1 MQSWAPAGTSAGA
14 DAYPAMGFL
23 HPGRNVWRVE
33 QAARASVLIDASA
46 FFGAVRAA
54 LLQARRS
61 VFIIGWDLDSRTRL
75 VGVDC
80 APQDGWPITLREFLV
95 RLVGERPELTVHLL
109 GWDFALLYAL
119 EREPLPSLKL
129 GWNTPDR
136 VRFRLDNTLPVGA
149 SHHQKIIVIDDALA
163 FSGGLDLTI
172 RRWDTC
178 EHAIDNRDRCD
189 PAGQPYRPF
198 HDVQMMVDG
207 AAARALGDL
216 ARDRWA
222 RATGENV
229 PPVADLAAPWPQ
241 DVRPDFADMQIAI
254 ARTLPECDGQQEVR
268 EAEALFCDMIAAAE
282 RTIYIENQF
291 LTSQAI
297 AQALARRLNEKT
309 GLEALIVGPRTHD
322 SWLEA
327 RTMRNG
333 RIRFAQILHEAG
345 VAKRVHLVYPEVR
358 NANRV
363 TDTMVHSKV
372 MIVDDRLLRVGS
384 ANLNNRSMG
393 TDSECDLALEAA
405 SDAERE
411 AIRQVRARLIAD
423 HCGVPVKA
431 AAEAIAAQ
439 RSLIRAAQALS
450 GNGHSLRPIDDGTP
464 DEGEFAEYLQTLADP
479 ERPIESGQVISD
491 LFGRRVPRPAIYGW
505 LKLAAA
511 PLVMLV
517 LAVAWQFPPLS
528 NIATLDQIGPM
539 LQSLAREPWAPLLV
553 IGVYV
558 VGGLIAFP
566 VLILIAAT
574 AAAFGPGLGLA
585 YAAAGSLASAVVT
598 YAVGVALGRDTL
610 RAVIGPRL
618 KRVQRR
624 IVRGGV
630 LAIAAIRLVP
640 IAPYTVVNLAA
651 GASEIRLGAF
661 IAGTIIGMLPGWIVM
676 SALGH
681 QLMRLFTAPTAGD
694 IALLAAVIAIWVA
707 LAGGVQLAFARFGPR
722 P

>member
-1 MQSWAPAGTSAGA
+1 MLGMLRNPNRRRRI
-14 DAYPAMGFL
+14 PCMGLF

-33 QAARASVLIDASA
+33 RANRASVLIDASS

-61 VFIIGWDLDSRTRL
+61 VFIVGWDLDSRTRL
-75 VGVDC
+75 VGEDC
-80 APQDGWPITLREFLV
+80 TPPDGWPITLREFLA
-95 RLVGERPELTVHLL
+95 RLVSERPDLTVYLL

-178 EHAIDNRDRCD
+178 AHAVDNADRRD

-207 AAARALGDL
+207 AAARALGEL
-216 ARDRWA
+216 ARERWA
-222 RATGENV
+222 RTAGESA
-229 PPVADLAAPWPQ
+229 PPVTDLAAPWPQ
-241 DVRPDFADMQIAI
+241 DVRPDFTDVQIAI
-254 ARTLPECDGQQEVR
+254 ARTLPDYRGQHEVR
-268 EAEALFCDMIAAAE
+268 EVEALFCDMIASAE

-291 LTSQAI
+291 LTSQLI
-297 AQALARRLNEKT
+297 AQALARRLKENPE
-309 GLEALIVGPRTHD
+309 LEALIVGPRTHD

-333 RIRFAQILHEAG
+333 RIRFAQVLCEVG
-345 VAKRVHLVYPEVR
+345 VAERAHLVYPEVR
-358 NANRV
+358 NRDRV

-372 MIVDDRLLRVGS
+372 MIVDDRLLRIGS

-393 TDSECDLALEAA
+393 TDSECDLAVEAA
-405 SDAERE
+405 SEAERE
-411 AIRQVRARLIAD
+411 AIRHVRARLIAD
-423 HCGVPVKA
+423 HCGVAIKA
-431 AAEAIAAQ
+431 AAQAIAAHG
-439 RSLIRAAQALS
+439 SLIRAAETLS
-450 GNGHSLRPIDDGTP
+450 GNGHTLRPIDDGTP

-479 ERPIESGQVISD
+479 ERPIESSRFIAD
-491 LFGRRVPRPAIYGW
+491 LLGPKLPRPTTHLW
-505 LKLAAA
+505 LKLAAV
-511 PLVMLV
+511 PLALLA

-528 NIATLDQIGPM
+528 DIASLDQIGRM
-539 LQSLAREPWAPLLV
+539 LQNLAEEPWAPLLV
-553 IGVYV
+553 IGVYI

-574 AAAFGPGLGLA
+574 AAAFGPTLGLA

-624 IVRGGV
+624 ILRGGV

-640 IAPYTVVNLAA
+640 IAPYTVVNLVA

-661 IAGTIIGMLPGWIVM
+661 VAGTILGMLPGWIMM

-681 QLMRLFTAPTAGD
+681 QIMRIVTEPSAAD
-694 IALLAAVIAIWVA
+694 AALLACVIAIWVA
-707 LAGGVQLAFARFGPR
+707 IAGGVQIVLTRFGTR
-722 P
+722 S

>member
-1 MQSWAPAGTSAGA
+1 MRPGA
-14 DAYPAMGFL
+14 YRPMGIFQ
-23 HPGRNVWRVE
+23 PGRNVWRVE
-33 QAARASVLIDASA
+33 HANRASVLIDACS

-54 LLQARRS
+54 LLQAKRS

-75 VGVDC
+75 VGEDRN
-80 APQDGWPITLREFLV
+80 PPDGWPVTLREFLV
-95 RLVGERPELTVHLL
+95 RLVSERPELTVYLL

-119 EREPLPSLKL
+119 EREPLPSLTL

-136 VRFRLDNTLPVGA
+136 VRFRLDNTLPIGA
-149 SHHQKIIVIDDALA
+149 SHHQKVIVVDDALA

-178 EHAIDNRDRCD
+178 QHAIDNDERRD

-207 AAARALGDL
+207 AAARALAEL
-216 ARDRWA
+216 ARERWA
-222 RATGENV
+222 RAAGENV
-229 PPVADLAAPWPQ
+229 PSVPEFAAPWPQ
-241 DVRPDFADMQIAI
+241 EVRADFTDVQIAI
-254 ARTLPECDGQQEVR
+254 ARTLPEYREQNEVR
-268 EAEALFCDMIAAAE
+268 EVEALFYDMIERAE
-282 RTIYIENQF
+282 RTVYIENQF
-291 LTSQAI
+291 LTCSTMAH
-297 AQALARRLNEKT
+297 ALARRMKEKPE
-309 GLEALIVGPRTHD
+309 LEALIVCPHAHA

-333 RIRFAQILHEAG
+333 RIRFAQILREAG
-345 VAKRVHLVYPEVR
+345 IAGRAHLVYPEVSDGVR
-358 NANRV
+358 T

-372 MIVDDRLLRVGS
+372 MIVDDWLLRVGS

-393 TDSECDLALEAA
+393 TDTECDLALAA
-405 SDAERE
+405 QSDAQCE

-423 HCGVPVKA
+423 HCGVAPEA
-431 AAEAIAAQ
+431 AAKAIAADS
-439 RSLIRAAQALS
+439 SLIRAAEGLS
-450 GNGHSLRPIDDGTP
+450 GNGHRLRPIDDGAP
-464 DEGEFAEYLQTLADP
+464 DEGEFAEYIQTLADP
-479 ERPIESGQVISD
+479 ERPIESSPAVAEMLG
-491 LFGRRVPRPAIYGW
+491 GRFPRPNTLMW
-505 LKLAAA
+505 LKLAAL
-511 PLVMLV
+511 PLALIA

-528 NIATLDQIGPM
+528 DIASLDELGPM
-539 LQSLAREPWAPLLV
+539 LQMLAGEPWAPLLV
-553 IGVYV
+553 IGVYI

-574 AAAFGPGLGLA
+574 AAAFGPALGLA

-624 IVRGGV
+624 IVHGGV

-640 IAPYTVVNLAA
+640 IAPFTVVNLVA
-651 GASEIRLGAF
+651 GASEIRIGAF
-661 IAGTIIGMLPGWIVM
+661 VAGTILGMLPGWIAM

-681 QLMRLFTAPTAGD
+681 QIMRIVSEPNPGD
-694 IALLAAVIAIWVA
+694 VALLAGVIAIWIGI
-707 LAGGVQLAFARFGPR
+707 AGGIQIVFARFGAR
-722 P
+722 A